1 MTPKEKIIKQL
12 EETRHLI
19 PINSDKPDH
28 YARAIRAIQSIDN
41 VIAEIKKL

>member
-19 PINSDKPDH
+19 PINPDKPDH
-28 YARAIRAIQSIDN
+28 NLTPIRAIQSIDN
-41 VIAEIKKL
+41 VRDEIKKV

>member
-28 YARAIRAIQSIDN
+28 YARAIRAIQNIDN
-41 VIAEIKKL
+41 LIIEIKKL